1 MDRAIL
7 QEAGSANYLSNWP
20 FRSTGDGTLSTADEQ
35 LQDVDDNASDWDI
48 PVAELV
54 AAIWLRRGRLALVT
68 GLGLLLS
75 VGIAFLIPNEYTST
89 AQLMPPDAQS
99 LSNPSVLTAL
109 GGAGSF
115 APSLG
120 GSLMNART
128 PTGTFIGILESQT
141 AKDDIINRF
150 DLRRV
155 YHRKLYFDT
164 RKILTK
170 RTTIVEDKKSGT
182 ISIAVMDRDRY
193 RARNL
198 AEAYVEEL
206 DKLVNKVSTSS
217 ARRERIFLE
226 ERLKSVKSDLD
237 ASSRA
242 LSQFSSRNATMD
254 PQKQGEATVEA
265 AGKLQGELIAAESE
279 LSGLKAQYTDDNMR
293 VREVRGRIDELQSQL
308 RKMSGVGDNVNGAD
322 LKADQLLP
330 SVRMLPILGLTYYD
344 LYRQVTMQDTIY
356 QTLTKQY
363 ELAKVQE
370 AKEIPPVK
378 VLDEP
383 DVPER
388 KSSPHRSII
397 IALGTLLSCLA
408 GVAWIL
414 GQQIW
419 HITDDRHPVKAFG
432 IELWQF
438 IRSRDTALP
447 L

>member
-1 MDRAIL
+1 L
-7 QEAGSANYLSNWP
+7 
-20 FRSTGDGTLSTADEQ
+20 GTAEELNQFATEGTAAPIEISI
-35 LQDVDDNASDWDI
+35 V
-48 PVAELV
+48 ELGM
-54 AAIWLRRGRLALVT
+54 AIWRRRRWLAKVT
-68 GLGLLLS
+68 GLGMLLS
-75 VGIAFLIPNEYTST
+75 VGYALLIPNKYTST
-89 AQLMPPDAQS
+89 AQLMPPDPQA
-99 LSNPSVLTAL
+99 LSSTSMLNAL
-109 GGAGSF
+109 AGAGSIG
-115 APSLG
+115 PSLAG
-120 GSLMNART
+120 GLMSART
-128 PTGTFIGILESQT
+128 PAGTFIGILDSQT
-141 AKDDIINRF
+141 AQDDIINRF

-155 YHRKLYFDT
+155 YHRKLYIDT
-164 RKILTK
+164 RKILTN
-170 RTTIVEDKKSGT
+170 RTAIAEDKKSGI
-182 ISIAVMDRDRY
+182 ISIAVTDADPN
-193 RARNL
+193 RAREL
-198 AEAYVEEL
+198 AEAYIEEL
-206 DKLVNKVSTSS
+206 DKLVNKGSTSS

-226 ERLKSVKSDLD
+226 ERLKSIKSDLD

-370 AKEIPPVK
+370 AKEIPTVK

-383 DVPER
+383 DLPER
-388 KSSPHRSII
+388 KSYPHRVII
-397 IALGTLLSCLA
+397 IAMGTLLSCLA
-408 GVAWIL
+408 GVVCIL
-414 GQQIW
+414 GQQVW

-432 IELWQF
+432 IEL
-438 IRSRDTALP
+438 
-447 L
+447 

>member
-1 MDRAIL
+1 L
-7 QEAGSANYLSNWP
+7 
-20 FRSTGDGTLSTADEQ
+20 TTVDEQ
-35 LQDVDDNASDWDI
+35 HQDVADNTSYLDI

-54 AAIWLRRGRLALVT
+54 AAIWQRRRWLTMVT
-68 GLGLLLS
+68 GIGLLLAT
-75 VGIAFLIPNEYTST
+75 GIALLIPNKYTST

-99 LSNPSVLTAL
+99 LSSPSMLSAL
-109 GGAGSF
+109 VGAGSI
-115 APSLG
+115 APSLTG
-120 GSLMNART
+120 GLMSTRT
-128 PTGTFIGILESQT
+128 PAGTFIGILGSQT
-141 AKDDIINRF
+141 AQDDIINRF

-155 YHRKLYFDT
+155 YYRKLYVDT
-164 RKILTK
+164 RKILTE
-170 RTTIVEDKKSGT
+170 RTAIVEDKKSGI

-193 RARNL
+193 RARDL

-217 ARRERIFLE
+217 ARRERMFLE
-226 ERLKSVKSDLD
+226 GRLQSVKSDLD

-330 SVRMLPILGLTYYD
+330 SVRKLPLLGFTYYD

-356 QTLTKQY
+356 QTLTKQF

-383 DVPER
+383 EVPEE
-388 KSSPHRSII
+388 KSTPHRMVIVLLGFLGSAFAGTTWIV
-397 IALGTLLSCLA
+397 AL
-408 GVAWIL
+408 
-414 GQQIW
+414 
-419 HITDDRHPVKAFG
+419 
-432 IELWQF
+432 ELWNLN
-438 IRSRDTALP
+438 RGSTTSRAV
-447 L
+447 